1 MTAAA
6 YTKPLPRPTPW
17 SRAFWEGA
25 RRHQLLIQ
33 RCGDCRRAVFFPK
46 LFCPHC
52 LSRALAWEPASGQGT
67 IYSFT
72 VVRNNPPS
80 AFAADVPFVIAIVE
94 LDEGVRLL
102 TNIVGGDPGALQCGQ
117 RVEVVFDDVM
127 PDVSLP
133 RFRLRPAA
141 RG

>member
-1 MTAAA
+1 MTTAGYA
-6 YTKPLPRPTPW
+6 KPLPRPTRW
-17 SRAFWEGA
+17 SREFWEGA

-33 RCGDCRRAVFFPK
+33 RCRDCHRAVFFPK

-52 LSRALAWEPASGQGT
+52 LGRALAWEPARGQGT

-80 AFAADVPFVIAIVE
+80 AFVGDLPFVIAIVE

-102 TNIVGGDPGALQCGQ
+102 TNVVDCDPDALQCGQ
-117 RVEVVFDDVM
+117 RVEVLFDDVT
-127 PDVSLP
+127 PEVSLP
-133 RFRLRPAA
+133 KFRPWAAA